1 MYARLALGLGAFL
14 VTVGV
19 IYGVTGHEYT
29 GMLLL
34 IVASACIAFI
44 GLYVRRVVQE
54 AARETES
61 GHAEA
66 EVEEPHVGP
75 TIWPFVLP
83 LGALGLVLG
92 HRDLQLVV
100 DTCRQA
106 AGPERVPLADLEE
119 VGAGLSER
127 EAEVVVEQI
136 R

>member
-1 MYARLALGLGAFL
+1 MSLYARLALGLGAFL

-92 HRDLQLVV
+92 AIVTPWLLVLGAVGLAVAAVGWFRDVS
-100 DTCRQA
+100 RQWHH
-106 AGPERVPLADLEE
+106 AGD
-119 VGAGLSER
+119 
-127 EAEVVVEQI
+127 
-136 R
+136 